1 MWTCTFSFKKSSGEK
16 EMTRIA
22 LIAAAAMLLSA
33 GTANAQS
40 STSGANQGRCWDSA
54 TNQVRDMSSTS
65 GTSSST
71 GSSGSLSG
79 SSGSAGSGTSSG
91 AGGSASS
98 STMGSGAST
107 AATRPAGMVDCR

>member
-1 MWTCTFSFKKSSGEK
+1 MNLISSKLFDVGVHLPKCSERNS
-16 EMTRIA
+16 MTRIA
-22 LIAAAAMLLSA
+22 LIAATALLVAA

-107 AATRPAGMVDCR
+107 AATRP